1 LNNGS
6 SCQCRLAAGVLFAA
20 LLASA
25 CGSSPTQP
33 TPPTLAISCP
43 ANPSV
48 ESPDGNAVVVTFPAP
63 QPSGGTA
70 PVTTSCSSQSGWTY
84 PVGATPITCTA
95 TDAKQQTASCTFQ
108 VTVTTPPRLTATNF
122 VAFGDSIT
130 QGVLSSCDNTLTGT
144 APQLTWFED
153 LQRLRRGQLVPY
165 NYPDVLQNMLA
176 RRYTTQNV
184 TVANEGVGGE
194 CPIGCSP
201 PPPAVERLPRVLST
215 RKPQWLLLQEGV
227 NNINFDLPSSIPNVI
242 NGLTQ
247 LIHQAKAAGVPV
259 MVGTLLPERPI
270 SEGSCRGRAPDLIAP
285 ANDQIRALVQ
295 NEGEVLVDLY
305 QAFGGVPGDLIG
317 VDGLHPSQQGYEKMA
332 QTFFDE
338 IQKRLEQTTPPQ
350 TARPGLSSRPGP
362 VRH

>member
-1 LNNGS
+1 LNS
-6 SCQCRLAAGVLFAA
+6 RLNWHSLATAAFVAA
-20 LLASA
+20 LTMS
-25 CGSSPTQP
+25 CSSSPTQP
-33 TPPTLAISCP
+33 TPPTLSLACP
-43 ANPSV
+43 ASV
-48 ESPDGNAVVVTFPAP
+48 TTQSPDGNAVVVTFNAP
-63 QPSGGTA
+63 LVSGGTA
-70 PVTTSCSSQSGWTY
+70 PVTSTCSSQSGWTY
-84 PVGATPITCTA
+84 PVGSTPVTCTA

-108 VTVTTPPRLTATNF
+108 VNVTTPPRLTATNF

-130 QGVLSSCDNTLTGT
+130 LGVLSSCDNSLVGRLLR
-144 APQLTWFED
+144 PWSEELKL
-153 LQRLRRGQLVPY
+153 LQHGQLVPY
-165 NYPDVLQNMLA
+165 NYPNVLQNMLA
-176 RRYTTQNV
+176 RRYETQNV

-194 CPIGCSP
+194 CPIGCTP
-201 PPPAVERLPRVLST
+201 TGVDRLPGVLSA
-215 RKPQWLLLQEGV
+215 RRPQWLLLQEGV
-227 NNINFDLPSSIPNVI
+227 NNINADLPSSIPNVI

-305 QAFGGVPGDLIG
+305 AAFGGVPGDLIG
-317 VDGLHPSQQGYEKMA
+317 VDGLHPSQAGYEKMA

-338 IQKRLEQTTPPQ
+338 IQKRLEQTPQ
-350 TARPGLSSRPGP
+350 TARPGLTARPGP